1 MQKLIAI
8 TLFFFI
14 CNNSWSQS
22 IIPDISNLK
31 TKKEQLQRL
40 AVVCD
45 SFNKIEE
52 YKNTLQ
58 VAHFATSI
66 IDASDNLNLSLFY
79 YYIASCDQDTD
90 RDSSIVYYEKSL
102 QHARL
107 SKNSKRINTALFD
120 LLYMYINT
128 AGYTTKRDQV
138 AGEINTI
145 LDTTSNIAIKGK
157 CYSTLSDYY
166 GSIGWLERELNYR
179 LNNLGLSK
187 AAMERGEFKGS
198 DADSVNLGVSYFNVG
213 DLYEKSNNYSKA
225 QEYYRLA
232 KPLLWDYIAGL
243 CAFYNGMSITYT
255 RLGQIAEAEI
265 YADSLRKLVEQKQ
278 NNESGWSDMLDLYL
292 NNADYYLDQRNVA
305 KAMPYL
311 LEAEKWINTKI
322 TEPIQ
327 VGTFHYTM
335 GKALVRQKKYN
346 EALSHLKKAEAI
358 GSYLS
363 VPALSFVLRELA
375 TCYEGLGL
383 WMQSSSYYAKY
394 LPLKDSL
401 DANAAQQSMA
411 NAEARFQNKSKQ
423 QEIDLQKTQLAFSRK
438 QKMWMLA
445 GIAGLLLIAATL
457 FLFYRNKKKNA
468 EKLTLLNKDLEE
480 ANRTKAKLFSIIG
493 HDLRSPISQ
502 VYQFLKLQQLNPD
515 ALNTEQKNE
524 LSNKIQTAT
533 GSLLETMEDLLLW
546 SKTQMN
552 EFKTSLQTVE
562 VIPVVE
568 TCKQLLQLNSDAKN
582 ISYQQTINDGD
593 SAQTDTY
600 FLQTIVRNLLQNA
613 IKASPDNGII
623 NIYTKKRENTIAL
636 HIKND
641 GATFTQENYLQTLS
655 SQENSS
661 SINGIGLRLVDE
673 LSKKINATV
682 TFLMPANGGT
692 LVEINLKIV

>member
-45 SFNKIEE
+45 SFNKLEQ
-52 YKNTLQ
+52 YRNTLQ

-66 IDASDNLNLSLFY
+66 IDASDNVNLSLFY

-90 RDSSIVYYEKSL
+90 RDTSIVYYEKSL

-107 SKNSKRINTALFD
+107 SKNGKRINTALFD

-128 AGYTTKRDQV
+128 AGYTGKRDQV
-138 AGEINTI
+138 AAEINAI
-145 LDTTSNIAIKGK
+145 LDTTSNDKTKAK

-166 GSIGWLERELNYR
+166 GAIGWLERELNYR
-179 LNNLGLSK
+179 LNNLELSK

-255 RLGQIAEAEI
+255 RLGQITEAEI

-278 NNESGWSDMLDLYL
+278 NNESGWSDMLDLHL
-292 NNADYYLDQRNVA
+292 NNADYYLDQRNAA

-311 LEAEKWINTKI
+311 LESEKWINTKI

-346 EALSHLKKAEAI
+346 EALPQLKKAEAV
-358 GSYLS
+358 GPYLS
-363 VPALSFVLRELA
+363 VAAFAAVLRELA

-383 WMQSSSYYAKY
+383 WIQSNSYYTKY

-423 QEIDLQKTQLAFSRK
+423 QEIDLQKTQLSFAKK

-457 FLFYRNKKKNA
+457 FLFYRNKKRNA
-468 EKLTLLNKDLEE
+468 EKLSLLNKDLEE
-480 ANRTKAKLFSIIG
+480 ANRTKAKLFGIIS

-552 EFKTSLQTVE
+552 EFKTSIQMVKLA
-562 VIPVVE
+562 PVVE
-568 TCKQLLQLNSDAKN
+568 TCKQLLQLNSDAKG
-582 ISYQQTINDGD
+582 ISYQLTINDDD

-613 IKASPDNGII
+613 IKASPQNGMIKI
-623 NIYTKKRENTIAL
+623 FTKKNQTTISL
-636 HIKND
+636 FINNE
-641 GATFTQENYLQTLS
+641 GQSFTQQQYQQALS
-655 SQENSS
+655 NQENATTTH
-661 SINGIGLRLVDE
+661 GLGLRLVDE
-673 LSKKINATV
+673 LSKKINANV
-682 TFLMPANGGT
+682 TFLTPANGGVS
-692 LVEINLKIV
+692 VEISLKTV